1 MSLWTQNFCS
11 AASACS
17 PRDVFVWHE
26 ERPGAAAAP
35 RRATAPPPQ
44 GAESLNGRDV
54 PTQPP
59 SPANLG
65 CGTCKYRPADHPALR
80 GVGQLRALGDDYL
93 PAGTVLSYTAQWGN
107 NFLSWNDPNKIQ
119 SRIQDV
125 LSNQWGVVIEQQ
137 FHTSSDVINFLEV
150 WFHSAGS
157 HHPRLWEFRDIKSVI
172 DGELYK
178 AGVTGFTS
186 TIAVTKQPT
195 TPTASVTL
203 QQAQLNLADA
213 IQRGDQPAIE
223 QWTAVVKQLGGGGGS
238 QSFTD
243 FLSSNALWIAL
254 GIGGVILAKEVL

>member
-1 MSLWTQNFCS
+1 MVAMYQLN
-11 AASACS
+11 
-17 PRDVFVWHE
+17 
-26 ERPGAAAAP
+26 
-35 RRATAPPPQ
+35 RR
-44 GAESLNGRDV
+44 
-54 PTQPP
+54 

-65 CGTCKYRPADHPALR
+65 CDTCKYRPADHPALR
-80 GVGQLRALGDDYL
+80 GVGQLRALGEDYL

-125 LSNQWGVVIEQQ
+125 LSNQWGIVIEQQ
-137 FHTSSDVINFLEV
+137 FHTSSDVINFSGKSGFTLLV
-150 WFHSAGS
+150 HTTRDYGS
-157 HHPRLWEFRDIKSVI
+157 SGDIKSVI
-172 DGELYK
+172 DGELYR

-223 QWTAVVKQLGGGGGS
+223 QWTAVVKQLGGSGGS